1 MCGQNDC
8 FKRHS
13 TFNYTSVW
21 DGTLIFLYDTYV
33 LIKGAAYVVQGNDG
47 IVCI

>member
-21 DGTLIFLYDTYV
+21 DGTLIFYV

-47 IVCI
+47 IVCM